1 MWFAGWPLST
11 LLALGGG
18 VAALTV
24 ALYFLKLRRRPITVP
39 FLPMWERLLRD
50 QEASR
55 LFAQLRRWLSLLL
68 HLVLVGL
75 LVLALGDPRLS
86 DRWLSGR
93 HLVVLVDASASM
105 QARDADGSQAE
116 ATRLEAARREL
127 RKLVDGLS
135 GADRML
141 IAQLGETALP
151 LSTLTDNPAEL
162 GEATKRVTS
171 ADTSAD
177 LEAGLRFALDTLTG
191 RRSPE
196 VVVISDG
203 AFRDDL
209 SALADKLRF
218 GDEQRFGDKQAL
230 GDVKLRFV
238 PVGHSAPN
246 VAITAFAVRR
256 YPLDKSRYE
265 VLLELANQSDAVKTV
280 QVTLLGDGQA
290 IDVNEF
296 QLQPHEVLPR
306 FYENL
311 GGGNETLEAI
321 VATSDGSDALPVD
334 NHAYTFLPER
344 RRSKVLVITPGNTYL
359 EAALLLDEY
368 LDVTSIAPTEVIPD
382 STFDVTIQDG
392 VALATPPAAGA
403 QIYLN
408 PPVTGPLPHQRE
420 LQDFGFDTWDK
431 KSALLAF
438 IAPENIQVLEGVA
451 FKPQPNDKVVG
462 ASAQGPF
469 LVTGKREGRSFV
481 ALGFDPRKSDMV
493 LRVAWPLFILN
504 SIQFVTDRDGDD
516 YLAYRTGKVWQLPVP
531 SGQPSVT
538 LTGPGALRRPLVVR
552 NGVAS
557 FFGQTA
563 GFYELRGANDEP
575 ISKFAANFVDPVE
588 STLEVRS
595 ELKLGSVAATPPS
608 GFSPG
613 LKRELWAAILLV
625 VVLVS
630 VIEWFTFHRRVTV

>member
-11 LLALGGG
+11 LLALGGS

-93 HLVVLVDASASM
+93 HIVVLVDASASM
-105 QARDADGSQAE
+105 QAREADGSNGE
-116 ATRLEAARREL
+116 STRLEVARREL

-141 IAQLGETALP
+141 VAQLGETALP

-162 GEATKRVTS
+162 GEATKRITS

-177 LEAGLRFALDTLTG
+177 LTAGLRFALDALTG
-191 RRSPE
+191 RQNPE

-209 SALADKLRF
+209 TTLADKL
-218 GDEQRFGDKQAL
+218 RFGDKQAL

-238 PVGHSAPN
+238 PVGNSEPN
-246 VAITAFAVRR
+246 VAVTAFAVRR

-311 GGGNETLEAI
+311 GGGNETLEA
-321 VATSDGSDALPVD
+321 VVSTTDGSDALPVD
-334 NHAYTFLPER
+334 NHAYAFLPER

-368 LDVTSIAPTEVIPD
+368 LDVTSIAPTEPIPE

-392 VALATPPAAGA
+392 VALTTPPTTGA

-408 PPVTGPLPHQRE
+408 PPATGPLLHQRE

-451 FKPQPNDKVVG
+451 FEPQPSDKIVG
-462 ASAQGPF
+462 ASTQGPF

-516 YLAYRTGKVWQLPVP
+516 YLAYRTGRVWQMAVP
-531 SGQPSVT
+531 SGHSNVT
-538 LTGPGALRRPLVVR
+538 LTGPGDLRRPLVVR

-557 FFGQTA
+557 FFGQAA
-563 GFYELRGANDEP
+563 GFYELRGASNETV
-575 ISKFAANFVDPVE
+575 SKFAANFVDPLE
-588 STLEVRS
+588 STLDVRR
-595 ELKLGSVAATPPS
+595 ELTLGSVTATPPS

>member
-50 QEASR
+50 HEASR
-55 LFAQLRRWLSLLL
+55 LFARLRRWLSLLL
-68 HLVLVGL
+68 HLVLVCL

-93 HLVVLVDASASM
+93 HIVVLIDVSASM
-105 QARDADGSQAE
+105 QARDASAAGGAT
-116 ATRLEAARREL
+116 TRLEDARHEL

-162 GEATKRVTS
+162 GEAVKRVSS
-171 ADTSAD
+171 ADTSAN
-177 LEAGLRFALDTLTG
+177 LEAGLRFALDALTG
-191 RRSPE
+191 RQSPE
-196 VVVISDG
+196 IVVVSDG

-209 SALADKLRF
+209 TALADTLP
-218 GDEQRFGDKQAL
+218 L
-230 GDVKLRFV
+230 GNVGLRFV
-238 PVGHSAPN
+238 PVGNSAPN

-296 QLQPHEVLPR
+296 QVQPHEVLPR

-311 GGGNETLEAI
+311 GGGNETLEAL
-321 VATSDGSDALPVD
+321 VSTADGSDALGVD
-334 NHAYTFLPER
+334 NHSYAFLPER

-368 LDVTSIAPTEVIPD
+368 LDVTSIAPTEPIPD
-382 STFDVTIQDG
+382 SNFDVTIQDG
-392 VALATPPAAGA
+392 VALVTPPNTGA
-403 QIYLN
+403 QVYLN
-408 PPVTGPLPHQRE
+408 PPETGPLQHKRQ

-451 FKPQPNDKVVG
+451 FEPQSGDKVVG

-469 LVTGKREGRSFV
+469 LVTGKRDARSFV

-504 SIQFVTDRDGDD
+504 SIQFVTARDGDD
-516 YLAYRTGKVWQLPVP
+516 YLAYRTGRAWQLPVP
-531 SGQPSVT
+531 SGHPSVT
-538 LTGPGALRRPLVVR
+538 VTGPDRLQRTLVVR
-552 NGVAS
+552 NGAAS
-557 FFGQTA
+557 LFGQQA
-563 GFYELRGANDEP
+563 GFYELHGSGGEFV
-575 ISKFAANFVDPVE
+575 SKFAANFVDPLE
-588 STLEVRS
+588 STLEVRR
-595 ELKLGSVAATPPS
+595 ELTLGNVAATPPS

-613 LKRELWAAILLV
+613 LKRELWAMLVLV
-625 VVLVS
+625 VLLVS